1 MKRRGFFGQ
10 VAEQERTPP
19 APPPTSPAP
28 VIANVPPAQQPQRSP
43 AAPPATSETQ
53 PVGGATPGLVSAHHR
68 LYAAIARGLPAPRST
83 PKNFTDLLKNVIWPI
98 ENALDSPMIEAAAR
112 LGALEALEAG
122 CTTVIDHHAS
132 PRSIEGSLSLIA
144 RACAEVGV
152 RVVCS
157 YAASDLRGADRAR
170 LGLEESRRFVELGGR
185 GMVGL
190 DASMTASPETI
201 DLAIGMANELGVG
214 VHAKVAEGIADSG
227 GGADLVRRS
236 KESWVLAHGVH
247 LPDGLE
253 IAGTIAHCP
262 RSNMDR
268 GVGYGMP
275 SRFGQ
280 RVALG
285 TDGYGGDLLEEFRL
299 AYARLREI
307 NVGTS
312 PRQPWSWLEA
322 GWLLVPEARQDR
334 VHWSLREIEP
344 EYLVANTGI
353 RPLTVVVGGKTVLS
367 GGQPTLVDAT
377 EIRTKAAEQTRR
389 LVSRL

>member
-10 VAEQERTPP
+10 VSDTTTERESP
-19 APPPTSPAP
+19 APPPPQNIKAAKPA
-28 VIANVPPAQQPQRSP
+28 VIPAQDRPHRLHSRSEP
-43 AAPPATSETQ
+43 VS
-53 PVGGATPGLVSAHHR
+53 VGGSTPGLVSAHHR
-68 LYAAIARGLPAPRST
+68 LFAAIARGLPAPRTT
-83 PKNFTDLLKNVIWPI
+83 PRNFSELMKNVIWPI
-98 ENALDSPMIEAAAR
+98 ENALDSAMIEAAAR

-132 PRSIEGSLSLIA
+132 PRAIEGSLSLIA
-144 RACAEVGV
+144 RASAEVGI
-152 RVVCS
+152 RAVCS
-157 YAASDLRGADRAR
+157 YAASDLRGPDRAR
-170 LGLEESRRFVELGGR
+170 VGLDESRRFIESGGR
-185 GMVGL
+185 GLIGV
-190 DASMTASPETI
+190 DASFTASPETI
-201 DLAIGMANELGVG
+201 DLAIGMATDLGVG
-214 VHAKVAEGIADSG
+214 VHAKVAEGIADAG

-236 KESWVLAHGVH
+236 KDSWVLAHGVH

-275 SRFGQ
+275 SRFGP

-285 TDGYGGDLLEEFRL
+285 TDGFGGDLLEEFRL
-299 AYARLREI
+299 AYARLRET

-312 PRQPWSWLEA
+312 PRLPWSWLEA

-353 RPLTVVVGGKTVLS
+353 RPVTVVVGGRTVLEH
-367 GGQPTLVDAT
+367 GRPTQVDAD
-377 EIRTKAAEQTRR
+377 EIRAKAAEQTRR

>member
-10 VAEQERTPP
+10 MSDQTEDRFADV
-19 APPPTSPAP
+19 PPPPRPVATIEQPGSASPESRPTAHHTD
-28 VIANVPPAQQPQRSP
+28 QP
-43 AAPPATSETQ
+43 
-53 PVGGATPGLVSAHHR
+53 GGSTPGLVSAHHR
-68 LYAAIARGLPAPRST
+68 LYAAIARGLPAPRTT
-83 PKNFTDLLKNVIWPI
+83 PKTFGDLLKNVIWPI
-98 ENALDSPMIEAAAR
+98 ENALDSAMIDAAAR
-112 LGALEALEAG
+112 LGALEALQAG

-132 PRSIEGSLSLIA
+132 PRAIDGSLSLIA
-144 RACAEVGV
+144 RACADVGI

-157 YAASDLRGADRAR
+157 YAASDLRGPDRAR
-170 LGLEESRRFVELGGR
+170 AGLEESRRFIEAGGR
-185 GMVGL
+185 GMIGV
-190 DASMTASPETI
+190 DASFTAGPDTI
-201 DLAIGMANELGVG
+201 DLAIGMATDLGVG
-214 VHAKVAEGIADSG
+214 LHAKAAEGIADAG
-227 GGADLVRRS
+227 GGTDLVRRS
-236 KESWVLAHGVH
+236 KDSWVLAHGVH

-285 TDGYGGDLLEEFRL
+285 TDGFGGDLLEEFRL

-307 NVGTS
+307 DVGTS
-312 PRQPWSWLEA
+312 PRLPWSWLEA

-334 VHWSLREIEP
+334 VRWSLREVEP

-353 RPLTVVVGGKTVLS
+353 HPAAVMVGGRTVLAD
-367 GGQPTLVDAT
+367 GRPTLVDAD
-377 EIRTKAAEQTRR
+377 EIRAKAAEQTRR